1 VEVDGEKVLNET
13 NDTRTLSE
21 GNNEIVV
28 NNFRKVPT
36 DVITMYST
44 KTFNPKV
51 AESYLNIGDPY
62 SKQSSR
68 DPRYIGK
75 QFQTNP
81 SKLGQTEGYFGKFT
95 HTADVYSDTNGYRT
109 TQERDKRK
117 LGFGSHDAR
126 RRDEFTLDI
135 RAKQYRELLSKEK
148 EFERLRQIGHAYDE
162 KESTVEDKKSIDPKY
177 FQTQIPTE
185 LFDIGRTPQ
194 GTTPTCTKCSR
205 DTFYCTHRAAL
216 QQTNTLRRDGDYKTT
231 MMAYGA
237 SAAKPD
243 TMTKVTHQV
252 TTRGIKEFYDNNHLS
267 VGRN

>member
-1 VEVDGEKVLNET
+1 
-13 NDTRTLSE
+13 
-21 GNNEIVV
+21 
-28 NNFRKVPT
+28 
-36 DVITMYST
+36 MYSS

-68 DPRYIGK
+68 DAREIGK

-81 SKLGQTEGYFGKFT
+81 SKIGQTEGYFGKFT
-95 HTADVYSDTNGYRT
+95 HTADVYSDTNGYRLA
-109 TQERDKRK
+109 QERDKRK

-148 EFERLRQIGHAYDE
+148 EFERLRQVGQIFDE
-162 KESTVEDKKSIDPKY
+162 KESMVEDKTYLDPKY

-185 LFDIGRTPQ
+185 LFDIGRTAQ
-194 GTTPTCTKCSR
+194 GSTPACTKCSR

-216 QQTNTLRRDGDYKTT
+216 QQAETLRRDGGYKTE
-231 MMAYGA
+231 MMTYGA
-237 SAAKPD
+237 SAAKLD
-243 TMTKVTHQV
+243 TMPKITHQV
-252 TTRGIKEFYDNNHLS
+252 ATRGIKEFYDNNHLS
-267 VGRN
+267 VSRN